1 MSANVIV
8 IEFAPKAAKKKRPRR
23 PAAKKPKKSE
33 RQLLLE
39 QLRRESKIRCG
50 PKWHSITQ
58 GSALYDLAQA
68 AMYAQTRHITW
79 RGIKFPIFHGL
90 WLQVIDPET
99 GKVLVQ
105 TSGGIL

>member
-8 IEFAPKAAKKKRPRR
+8 IEFAPQPAKKKRPHRTV
-23 PAAKKPKKSE
+23 AKVKKKSE
-33 RQLLLE
+33 QELLLA

-50 PKWHSITQ
+50 PNWRKITK

-68 AMYAQTRHITW
+68 AMYAQKRHITW